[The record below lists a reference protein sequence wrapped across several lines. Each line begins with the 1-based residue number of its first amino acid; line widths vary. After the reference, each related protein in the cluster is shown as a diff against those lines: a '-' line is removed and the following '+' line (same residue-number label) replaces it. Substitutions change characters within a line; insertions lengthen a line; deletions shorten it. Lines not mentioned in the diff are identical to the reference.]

1 MREPENYSETFQNS
15 LVQNIT
21 SRQAERLLQEMGTE
35 KTSYENQF
43 IPIPYKLLDNSAY
56 RNEFLRKKRFITY
69 YWLRRFIV
77 RRKRKHFS
85 DPVNLF
91 QNYWMRGELAS
102 CLSLERI
109 SKDLNLSLS
118 TARSHI
124 KKLEEEGL
132 IKVDRFDADET
143 PDGKK
148 HEIYILGTCVDGIE
162 QWFIDKVFQEKIN
175 QKENS

>member
-1 MREPENYSETFQNS
+1 MRDPDKYREAFHKNVVENF
-15 LVQNIT
+15 LA
-21 SRQAERLLQEMGTE
+21 RQAKRMLNEIGTE
-35 KTSYENQF
+35 KTPYEDQF
-43 IPIPYKLLDNSAY
+43 IPIHYKLLDNPAF
-56 RNEFLRKKRFITY
+56 RNGFMRKKRFITY

-85 DPVNLF
+85 DPLNLF

-109 SKDLNLSLS
+109 AKDLNLPLS

-124 KKLEEEGL
+124 KKLETEGI